1 MIFADMAKPL
11 VSQDTW
17 RAIKLASISGVP
29 DSKLAE
35 RFGVTTGA
43 IQARRFDDPE
53 WKAAKPKLT
62 SSIGLY
68 NERKT
73 ESKPETI
80 SEVRSES
87 LAEIGEQNSLLL
99 AQYAAR
105 KIKNS
110 IDADLLSD
118 PDDWAKLKTA
128 SEILRKA
135 TGQDRDQAAVSVNL
149 FAGGQF
155 YDTETPVYEASV
167 IDTESQ
173 QTLDFC

>member
-1 MIFADMAKPL
+1 MAKPL
-11 VSQDTW
+11 VNADTW

-29 DSKLAE
+29 DAKLADF
-35 RFGVTTGA
+35 FGVTTGA
-43 IQARRFDDPE
+43 ISSRRYDDPE
-53 WKAAKPKLT
+53 WQAAKPCLVKPLT
-62 SSIGLY
+62 GPPKKPTL
-68 NERKT
+68 
-73 ESKPETI
+73 ESQPQAI
-80 SEVRSES
+80 LEVRSDS

-167 IDTESQ
+167 IETEPENGP
-173 QTLDFC
+173 DFC

>member
-1 MIFADMAKPL
+1 MAKPL

-17 RAIKLASISGVP
+17 RAIKLASIRGVP
-29 DSKLAE
+29 DSELAE
-35 RFGVTTGA
+35 YFGVTTNA
-43 IQARRFDDPE
+43 ITSRRFDDPE
-53 WKAAKPKLT
+53 WKAAKPKIAPNTFTKTKSNLT
-62 SSIGLY
+62 SKAEAIEAVTSA
-68 NERKT
+68 
-73 ESKPETI
+73 
-80 SEVRSES
+80 S

-110 IDADLLSD
+110 VENDLLSD

-155 YDTETPVYEASV
+155 YDTETPVYEAAV
-167 IDTESQ
+167 IETEAENGP
-173 QTLDFC
+173 DFC

>member
-1 MIFADMAKPL
+1 MAKPL
-11 VSQDTW
+11 VNADTW

-29 DSKLAE
+29 DAKLADF
-35 RFGVTTGA
+35 FGVTTGA
-43 IQARRFDDPE
+43 RSSRRYDDPE
-53 WKAAKPKLT
+53 WQAAKPSLVKPLT
-62 SSIGLY
+62 GPPKKPTL
-68 NERKT
+68 
-73 ESKPETI
+73 ESQPQAI
-80 SEVRSES
+80 LEVRSDS

-149 FAGGQF
+149 FASGQF
-155 YDTETPVYEASV
+155 YDTDAPTFEASV
-167 IDTESQ
+167 IETGAENGP
-173 QTLDFC
+173 DFC